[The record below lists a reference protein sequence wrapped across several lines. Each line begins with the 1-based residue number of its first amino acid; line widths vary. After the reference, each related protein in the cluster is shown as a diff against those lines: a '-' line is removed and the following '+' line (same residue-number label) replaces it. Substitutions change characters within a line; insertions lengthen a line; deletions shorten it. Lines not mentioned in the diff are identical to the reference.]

1 MLGCNFVPP
10 DKRYLHLDHIIP
22 KSDGG
27 TNDIDNCALL
37 CQPCNSKKSN
47 TMSLTSLRRQNKK
60 EGYIQPGE
68 AIDLQAALAWTRSLL
83 VRTLR
88 EIPYQPTLPIE
99 NKGIAYRVDN
109 VDSEMKMV

>member
-1 MLGCNFVPP
+1 MHQILVDQFGLKCWGCHFVPP

-27 TNDIDNCALL
+27 SNDIDNRALL

-60 EGYIQPGE
+60 EGYIQPGK
-68 AIDLQAALAWTRSLL
+68 AIDLQDALAWTRSLL
-83 VRTLR
+83 VQTLR
-88 EIPYQPTLPIE
+88 ETAYQQPLPIE
-99 NKGIAYRVDN
+99 
-109 VDSEMKMV
+109 SEG